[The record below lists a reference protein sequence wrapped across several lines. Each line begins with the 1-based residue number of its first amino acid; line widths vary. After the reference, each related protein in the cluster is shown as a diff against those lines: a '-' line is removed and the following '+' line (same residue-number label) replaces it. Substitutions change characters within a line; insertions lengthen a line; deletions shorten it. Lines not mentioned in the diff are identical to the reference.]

1 MSNLKLIPNEKLVL
15 DKIPN
20 PEDKSSKY
28 QEEWEKF
35 ALTMN
40 GYKVTGDFQSCS
52 DLSRKVLEDPK
63 NASLTE
69 LRCALFFNQ
78 RAHRHSGGLNVGE
91 VNAKSLIKLIRE
103 KVKKGIID

>member
-1 MSNLKLIPNEKLVL
+1 MSNVKLIPNQQLAL

-20 PEDKSSKY
+20 PEDKSSNY

-40 GYKVTGDFQSCS
+40 GYNVTGDFQSCA
-52 DLSRKVLEDPK
+52 DLSRKVLEDPEK
-63 NASLTE
+63 ASLTE

-78 RAHRHSGGLNVGE
+78 RAYRHSGGMNVGE
-91 VNAKSLIKLIRE
+91 VNGKNLIKLIRE